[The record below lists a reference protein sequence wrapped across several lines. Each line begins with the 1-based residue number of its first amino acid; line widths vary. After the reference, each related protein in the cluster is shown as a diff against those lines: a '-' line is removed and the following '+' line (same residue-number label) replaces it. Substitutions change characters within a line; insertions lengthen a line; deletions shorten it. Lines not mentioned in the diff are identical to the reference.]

1 MFRVFSLLYH
11 NTLYLFKVQST
22 NVSTMISPDDLRLI
36 HEKLKREPTETELAC
51 FENLWSEHCSYR
63 STRRLLRTLP
73 TTGPD
78 VIVGPGDDAAI
89 VRFNDE
95 IALAIGMESHNH
107 PSYVDPVNGA
117 ATGVGG
123 IVRDIISMGAR
134 PIALMDPLCF
144 GYPTQ
149 KKNHH
154 LLEHVVSGISGY
166 GNCIGV
172 PVVRG
177 DLTIDAGYDGNPLV
191 NVVCVGICKPDEY
204 ITGRVKEPGNHL
216 LLLGSPTGRDGVGG
230 ASFASKDLAENSGEE
245 RPSVQIGD
253 PFTEKLLIE
262 ATLAMVEKGLVVS
275 CRDLGAAGLAGA
287 SSEMCSTRG
296 GHIRAD
302 KVHLREEG
310 MTPREIMVSESQERM
325 LMEVSPTHIEQVM
338 ALAEY
343 YDLICSDIGWVLAE
357 PRYLVTYEEEVIC
370 DLDIHFLT
378 EGAPKCT
385 WNSTPY
391 SRIKPYIAPQESLKE
406 LSLRVLS
413 HPECASKQWIYE
425 QYDHDVQ
432 IRTISFGRDAGLL
445 KLGSD
450 SMLGLSCGCNPRQI
464 MLDPYTGTANAVYEN
479 AANLACMGVEPLCVV
494 NCLNFASPEHPEIYW
509 QIEQSILGMGDMCR
523 KLSIP
528 VVGGNVSLY
537 NESDETKTQ
546 IPPTPCIGMIG
557 RAKVVVPQTVKDG
570 DHIYLYSLDISAQ
583 EKGKKEGDGMGGSIL
598 DALTGCHGTP
608 SACAETEILTSIRA
622 AAHSEAVVITDISQ
636 GGLIT
641 ALATVTHN
649 AAITMPEDEVDP
661 VSFLFTESYGRFLVF
676 GADRERIEAALKACT
691 LTDLGTVGGKGLII
705 RCKSEEITL
714 LPEELELTRESL
726 TDLMHPA

>member
-1 MFRVFSLLYH
+1 
-11 NTLYLFKVQST
+11 
-22 NVSTMISPDDLRLI
+22 MISPDDLRLI
-36 HEKLKREPTETELAC
+36 HETLKREPTETELAC

-63 STRRLLRTLP
+63 STRRLLGTLP

-89 VRFNDE
+89 VRFNDD

-144 GYPTQ
+144 GDPIQ
-149 KKNHH
+149 KKNRH
-154 LLEHVVSGISGY
+154 LLEHVTSGISGY

-177 DLTIDAGYDGNPLV
+177 DLIIDVGYDGNPLV
-191 NVVCVGICKPDEY
+191 NVVCVGICRPNEF

-216 LLLGSPTGRDGVGG
+216 LLLGAPTGRDGIGG
-230 ASFASKDLAENSGEE
+230 ASFASKDLAESSGEE

-262 ATLAMVEKGLVVS
+262 ATLAMMENGLVVS

-287 SSEMCSTRG
+287 SSEMCSTLG
-296 GHIRAD
+296 GHICAD
-302 KVHLREEG
+302 KVHLREQG

-325 LMEVSPTHIEQVM
+325 LLEVRPADIDLVM
-338 ALAEY
+338 VLAKR
-343 YDLICSDIGWVLAE
+343 YDLICRDVGLVIAE

-391 SRIKPYIAPQESLKE
+391 NAVQPYVAPLGSLKE
-406 LSLRVLS
+406 LCLRVLS

-432 IRTISFGRDAGLL
+432 TRTISFGRDAGLL
-445 KLGSD
+445 KLGND

-494 NCLNFASPEHPEIYW
+494 NCLNFASPEHPKIHW
-509 QIEQSILGMGDMCR
+509 QIEQSIRGMGDMC
-523 KLSIP
+523 KNLSIP

-537 NESDETKTQ
+537 NESDETNTQ
-546 IPPTPCIGMIG
+546 IPPTPCIGMVG
-557 RAKVVVPQTVKDG
+557 RAPIVVPQTVKDG
-570 DHIYLYSLDISAQ
+570 DHIYLCSSSFSAQ
-583 EKGKKEGDGMGGSIL
+583 KEEKEGDGMGGSIL
-598 DALTGCHGTP
+598 DALTGCQGTP
-608 SACAETEILTSIRA
+608 PACAETDILVSIRA
-622 AAHSEAVVITDISQ
+622 AAQSEAVVITDISQ

-649 AAITMPEDEVDP
+649 AAITMPKDVIDP
-661 VSFLFTESYGRFLVF
+661 IFFLFNESYGRFLVF
-676 GADRERIEAALKACT
+676 GADKAWIESALITCT
-691 LTDLGTVGGKGLII
+691 LTELGTVGGEGLII
-705 RCKSEEITL
+705 RCRNEEIVL
-714 LPEELELTRESL
+714 LPEELERARESL
-726 TDLMHPA
+726 TDLMHPT